1 MKAFFRVLLFG
12 TLALGWGCSLMPEF
26 IKPPAPVPASWPTG
40 PSYKPVDASER
51 PLAVEMSWEEF
62 VTDWRLKEIIL
73 QALANNRD
81 LRLAALNVE
90 RARALYGIQRAELFP
105 SLSLSAS
112 ASTQR
117 VPADLSGMGK
127 AVTLEQYSVNLGIS
141 AWEIDFFGRIRSLK
155 ERALQ
160 EYLATAQARRS
171 VQILLV
177 SQLSSTFLALAAD
190 QERLRLAISTLEVQQ
205 STYDLIQ
212 KRYELGLASEL
223 DLSRARTQV
232 EVARG
237 DVARFTQLVAQDRN
251 GLELLAGAQI
261 REELLPQGLSEI
273 SPPRRVSAGLSSE
286 VLLRRPDILAAEHRL
301 RAANADIGAARAAF
315 FPRISLTTALGTAS
329 SELTA
334 LFKAGS
340 GAWSYIPQLV
350 MPIFDARLWSALK
363 ASKVQQEIVLAEYE
377 KAIQGAFRETADAL
391 AEQGALEDQLQ
402 AQADLVQATEKA
414 HALASLR
421 HMNGLDSYLSVLDAQ
436 RSLYA
441 AQQAL
446 VGLQLAE
453 LANRVRLYA
462 VLGGGADEEKEN

>member
-1 MKAFFRVLLFG
+1 MKALLRVLLLG
-12 TLALGWGCSLMPEF
+12 MLALGWGCSLMPEF
-26 IKPPAPVPASWPTG
+26 IKPGSPVSASWPTG
-40 PSYKPVDASER
+40 PAYKSVEVPEG
-51 PLAVEMSWEEF
+51 PLAVDMRWEEF
-62 VTDWRLKEIIL
+62 VTDGRLREIIL
-73 QALANNRD
+73 RALASNRD
-81 LRLAALNVE
+81 LRLAALNME

-105 SLSLSAS
+105 SLNVSAS
-112 ASTQR
+112 ASSQR
-117 VPADLSGMGK
+117 VPADLSGVGK

-190 QERLRLAISTLEVQQ
+190 QERFRLAVSTLEVQQ

-232 EVARG
+232 EAARA

-251 GLELLAGAQI
+251 ALELLAGAQI
-261 REELLPQGLSEI
+261 QQELLPQGLYDV
-273 SPPRRVSAGLSSE
+273 SPPRRVSPGLSSQ

-301 RAANADIGAARAAF
+301 KAANADIGAARAAF

-350 MPIFDARLWSALK
+350 MPVFDARLWSALE

-391 AEQGALEDQLQ
+391 AEQSALQDQLQ
-402 AQADLVQATEKA
+402 AQGDLVQATQKA

-421 HMNGLDSYLSVLDAQ
+421 YMNGLDSYLSVLDAQ

-441 AQQAL
+441 AQQTL
-446 VGLQLAE
+446 VSLQLAE
-453 LANRVRLYA
+453 LTNRVRLYA
-462 VLGGGADEEKEN
+462 VLGGGADEEKGD